1 MVSPGVPTP
10 PLSAHHLSLELTCME
25 YLGKSNLISTVE
37 WRLSDSGVPESYNDA
52 NGLGE
57 GN

>member
-1 MVSPGVPTP
+1 
-10 PLSAHHLSLELTCME
+10 ME